1 MHPTIM
7 VRQVIRKSR
16 GKNSAVTGKCP
27 NRTPTPAGKKESRP
41 WRRSSGGQ
49 ARRSPWPSRPGR
61 RSPCPPCN
69 CTPPPTTIDVQIHIY
84 LYIYTPIQWK
94 GCGGKGNGHKNKT
107 KKQGK
112 SGEVVGRWETQWEG
126 VGRWVKDWRRNG
138 SWLLWGCVEEIKL
151 AKDTRNAK
159 DI

>member
-69 CTPPPTTIDVQIHIY
+69 YTPPPTTIDVQIHIY
-84 LYIYTPIQWK
+84 LYIHTPIQWK

-107 KKQGK
+107 KKTREKWRG
-112 SGEVVGRWETQWEG
+112 SEAVGDAMRGSWEVGEGLKKEWELVIMG
-126 VGRWVKDWRRNG
+126 VCRRN
-138 SWLLWGCVEEIKL
+138 
-151 AKDTRNAK
+151 
-159 DI
+159 